1 MKRLLKP
8 ISGKKVQRVLAIKDL
23 CVNYGHIKAVKG
35 VTLEINQGEIV
46 TLIGANGAGK
56 STIMNTITGL
66 IKPSSG
72 TITFMD
78 ERIDKL
84 SPAEIVKKGV
94 ALAPEGRRIFPKLTV
109 EDNLKMGA
117 FTRKD
122 KESVSEDIQKV
133 YDYFPRLAERKK
145 QMGGT
150 LSGGEQQMLAIGR
163 AIMTNPKILFL
174 DEPSLGLAPLLVEI
188 IFEIIKAIHA
198 AGTTVFLVEQKA
210 YLALK
215 LAERGYV
222 LENGLLALSGTTQQ
236 LMQNEHVKN
245 AYLG

>member
-1 MKRLLKP
+1 MKRLLKL
-8 ISGKKVQRVLAIKDL
+8 ISGKKVQKVLAIKDL

-35 VTLEINQGEIV
+35 VTLDVKQGEIV

-56 STIMNTITGL
+56 STILNTITGL

-72 TITFMD
+72 TISFMD

-84 SPAEIVKKGV
+84 SSADIVKKGIS
-94 ALAPEGRRIFPKLTV
+94 LAPEGRRIFPKFTV
-109 EDNLKMGA
+109 EDNLRMGA

-122 KESVSEDIQKV
+122 KESISKDMKKV
-133 YDYFPRLAERKK
+133 YDYFPRLHERKK
-145 QMGGT
+145 QLGGT

-163 AIMTNPKILFL
+163 AIMSNPKILFL

-188 IFEIIKAIHA
+188 IFEIIKAIHRE
-198 AGTTVFLVEQKA
+198 GTTVFLVEQKA

-222 LENGLLALSGTTQQ
+222 LENGLLALSGSTQQ